1 MSSLLSSYAP
11 IGEEILEAGPLDVRA
26 PARREAASAE
36 SVSSVSLGDVVD
48 FTISAR
54 ESFEVFMGRRYD
66 PSELSF
72 GVNAQVLVQDACVP
86 SSPAFEK
93 LAAHL
98 TTRVGAGLPRATRLA
113 PALASP
119 LARYTKLLT
128 ELAALQAEL
137 ADVDSEDAR
146 GGVAAG
152 SRADPAAGGLY
163 RVLVDGVAHAVSQT
177 EALRGNA
184 EAAESAP
191 RRQSPRS
198 HPPPPASLH
207 SVSKELSTLAQHVAA
222 ADAAQRSISAT
233 LAQLQA
239 RVNAISTGDE

>member
-152 SRADPAAGGLY
+152 SRYSVMSLVPGGVLGCQGSSLVPAAMLSSFRILLPPSPGMKRL
-163 RVLVDGVAHAVSQT
+163 A
-177 EALRGNA
+177 
-184 EAAESAP
+184 SA
-191 RRQSPRS
+191 
-198 HPPPPASLH
+198 
-207 SVSKELSTLAQHVAA
+207 
-222 ADAAQRSISAT
+222 
-233 LAQLQA
+233 
-239 RVNAISTGDE
+239 